1 MLKTSFF
8 TSVLWASLA
17 CGLICTVGCSGDT
30 APKAPAEFAPPPGP
44 EDEKG
49 DNEKG

>member
-1 MLKTSFF
+1 MLKASFF
-8 TSVLWASLA
+8 TSALWTCLLCSFLFTA
-17 CGLICTVGCSGDT
+17 GCSSDT
-30 APKAPAEFAPPPGP
+30 SPKAPAEFAPPPGP